1 MSSAANGNRKKS
13 TFAENRK
20 KTEVTNGVRRT
31 SKQNGSTDCF
41 SQTRIKELEE
51 QVSDLKK
58 RLEELRKAK
67 STTIIKKDKT
77 YVASGAPHK
86 LCDNATKRTAEL
98 HDSHRQGTASLESTE
113 KNEERSQQDVE
124 NQQDYI
130 ARLKEMHR
138 AEIEE
143 LRMEVEKQAKQSDS
157 TLAVELEKNAVEL
170 EKISKQN
177 AELLEENEKLKLKT
191 TELELRVHEL
201 LEELSRKEAEWCSK
215 EEQLLLQVKTS
226 WGEKYQKWM
235 AQTEQKIEEL
245 TAANNFLKGLLD
257 KEKT

>member
-1 MSSAANGNRKKS
+1 MLFLIS
-13 TFAENRK
+13 
-20 KTEVTNGVRRT
+20 
-31 SKQNGSTDCF
+31 QNFISL
-41 SQTRIKELEE
+41 QLEE

-124 NQQDYI
+124 NHQDYI
-130 ARLKEMHR
+130 VRLKEMHR

-143 LRMEVEKQAKQSDS
+143 LRKEVEKQV
-157 TLAVELEKNAVEL
+157 TLMFAVTWLYPLWPVSQLVQCRATMWEDQHVE
-170 EKISKQN
+170 S
-177 AELLEENEKLKLKT
+177 
-191 TELELRVHEL
+191 
-201 LEELSRKEAEWCSK
+201 
-215 EEQLLLQVKTS
+215 
-226 WGEKYQKWM
+226 
-235 AQTEQKIEEL
+235 
-245 TAANNFLKGLLD
+245 
-257 KEKT
+257 